1 VLIVLT
7 PPRAEPINFHLGKVL
22 EGIKNMEHTLDRRSR
37 EVLRAVIHAHIST
50 GEPVGSRTIAKKY
63 GLGVSP
69 ATIRNVMAD
78 LEEMGFLTHP
88 HTSAGR
94 IPTDKGFRFYVN
106 ELMSEKKATPAFLQD
121 QLSQLQ
127 NLLLREDL
135 NPSEVLVEA
144 CRILSRISNH
154 MGLVFIPT
162 LRTSR
167 FHHIQFVPL
176 TPRKVLAVIIS
187 EGGMI
192 QHKTVTLED
201 EITPQE
207 LEKYGK
213 LLNQEFAGKGLM
225 EVRKALLEAME
236 RDIREYDTLY
246 TKALQMARKALETM
260 EDEGLIHVEG
270 TSNILS
276 HKEFIENVE
285 RMKGL
290 FKAFEEKSKVVKLLD
305 RCLESE
311 DIVVTIGSETEIEE
325 LQDLSLVASSCRVGD
340 RIIGGLGI
348 MGPKRMDYAY
358 VLPLMRETAQL
369 INTILTV

>member
-1 VLIVLT
+1 
-7 PPRAEPINFHLGKVL
+7 
-22 EGIKNMEHTLDRRSR
+22 MEYNLDKRGRD
-37 EVLRAVIHAHIST
+37 VLRAVIHAHIST
-50 GEPVGSRTIAKKY
+50 GEPVGSRTIAKRY

-94 IPTDKGFRFYVN
+94 IPTDLGFRFYVN
-106 ELMSEKKATPAFLQD
+106 ELLEERKAAPPFLHQ

-127 NLLLREDL
+127 RLLAREDL
-135 NPSEVLVEA
+135 NPSEVLLEA

-162 LRTSR
+162 LKTSR

-176 TPRKVLAVIIS
+176 GPRKVLAVVIS
-187 EGGMI
+187 QGGLI
-192 QHKTVTLED
+192 QHKTLTLEE

-207 LEKYGK
+207 LEKYSK
-213 LLNQEFAGKGLM
+213 LLNQEFAGKGLS
-225 EVRKALLEAME
+225 EVRKAFLEAME
-236 RDIREYDTLY
+236 KDIREYDSLY
-246 TKALQMARKALETM
+246 SRALQMARKALETM
-260 EDEGLIHVEG
+260 EEDDALIHLEG

-276 HKEFIENVE
+276 HKELMENVE
-285 RMKGL
+285 RMKKL

-305 RCLESE
+305 KCLESE
-311 DIVVTIGSETEIEE
+311 DLVVIIGSEAEMEE
-325 LQDLSLVASSCRVGD
+325 LRDLSLVASSCRVGD
-340 RIIGGLGI
+340 RVIGGLGI
-348 MGPKRMDYAY
+348 MGPKRMDYTY
-358 VLPLMRETAQL
+358 VLPLIRETSQL

>member
-1 VLIVLT
+1 
-7 PPRAEPINFHLGKVL
+7 
-22 EGIKNMEHTLDRRSR
+22 METNLDKRSR
-37 EVLRAVIHAHIST
+37 EVLRAVINAHIST

-78 LEEMGFLTHP
+78 LEEMGYLTHP

-106 ELMSEKKATPAFLQD
+106 ELLQERKTTPAFLQD

-127 NLLLREDL
+127 TLLAREDL
-135 NPSEVLVEA
+135 NPPDVLMEA
-144 CRILSRISNH
+144 CRILSRISNQ

-162 LRTSR
+162 LKTAR

-176 TPRKVLAVIIS
+176 SPKKVLAVIIS
-187 EGGMI
+187 QGGLI
-192 QHKTVTLED
+192 QHKTITIE
-201 EITPQE
+201 EGITPQE
-207 LEKYGK
+207 LEKYSN
-213 LLNQEFAGKGLM
+213 LLNQEFAGKGLI

-236 RDIREYDTLY
+236 RDIREYDSLY
-246 TKALQMARKALETM
+246 TRAMEIARRAMETM
-260 EDEGLIHVEG
+260 EDDALIHLEG

-276 HKEFIENVE
+276 HKELLENVE
-285 RMKGL
+285 KMKGL

-311 DIVVTIGSETEIEE
+311 DLVVIIGSEAEIEE
-325 LQDLSLVASSCRVGD
+325 LQDLSLVASSCKVGD
-340 RIIGGLGI
+340 RVIGSLGI
-348 MGPKRMDYAY
+348 MGPKRMDYTFL
-358 VLPLMRETAQL
+358 LPLMRETSQL